1 MWLPRVTEAKV
12 LTVDMQ
18 LEESIGYRPSILSRV
33 LLNQNQN
40 TLTELEMAGHYVQ
53 SMNDTS
59 VL

>member
-1 MWLPRVTEAKV
+1 MWLPRVSEAKV

-18 LEESIGYRPSILSRV
+18 LEEEGNHAPILFRM
-33 LLNQNQN
+33 LLDQNQN
-40 TLTELEMAGHYVQ
+40 TLTELEMPGRYVQ